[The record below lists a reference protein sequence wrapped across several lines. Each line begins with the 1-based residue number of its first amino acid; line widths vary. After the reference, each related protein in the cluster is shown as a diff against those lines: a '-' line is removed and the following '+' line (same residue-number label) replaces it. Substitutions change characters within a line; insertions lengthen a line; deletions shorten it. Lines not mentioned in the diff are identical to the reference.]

1 MHAHC
6 SYSFLWEKL
15 SIQTQNSIF
24 HFLHSPNEWSN
35 LGFVLGVVFCDA
47 CLFGIEMHSR
57 QIQEFKINI
66 PENCDCSHLVIT
78 ISLCKEEVMRAG
90 CCSAAVSL
98 SFKIN
103 WGFCANYFS
112 CTALCFVPPSSLHLS
127 SHCSVTPSSQM
138 WAALAWGRRAHV
150 DSNLASL

>member
-1 MHAHC
+1 MAHD
-6 SYSFLWEKL
+6 SFLFIKFTQYLDGAFLFRISQIYCLYLCVGRGRRKL
-15 SIQTQNSIF
+15 NNFTMFRINII
-24 HFLHSPNEWSN
+24 N
-35 LGFVLGVVFCDA
+35 LYWC
-47 CLFGIEMHSR
+47 IP
-57 QIQEFKINI
+57 KINI

-78 ISLCKEEVMRAG
+78 ISLCKEEVVRAG